1 MNEKIF
7 ALLLCILA
15 ILAVAILPGAPL
27 AAAEIITLKLMYVA
41 LLLSISFVLVWV
53 FRGTRYDFW
62 QEIITQHNIA
72 GAIFLAALIVGI
84 ALVIGK

>member
-1 MNEKIF
+1 MNEKLFTLILI
-7 ALLLCILA
+7 ALACV
-15 ILAVAILPGAPL
+15 AVFFLPGAPL

-41 LLLSISFVLVWV
+41 LLLAVVFLVIHV

-72 GAIFLAALIVGI
+72 GAIFLSAIIVSV